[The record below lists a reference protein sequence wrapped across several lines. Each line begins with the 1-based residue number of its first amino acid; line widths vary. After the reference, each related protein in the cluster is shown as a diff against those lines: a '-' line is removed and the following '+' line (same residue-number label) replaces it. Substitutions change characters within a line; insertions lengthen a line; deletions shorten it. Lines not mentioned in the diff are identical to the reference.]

1 VLRGRRALLPACSA
15 VLAAVLLSGCG
26 VLGGSDSGKSSGQSQ
41 GQEESSAKENKDSGK
56 SGKGRGVAQAA
67 ADLQNPIATVDTTVE
82 GGAPLKVHLLDA
94 TVDGKLLRVQIGYEP
109 GEGFES
115 KNGWFNA
122 YRLAGDNSPSPY
134 LLDPVNL
141 KKYSIVQAKGA
152 GRLETDTVFA
162 KAKVGDVLVHTY
174 YFAAPPA
181 DVKSIQFAF
190 GGAPWPGFEFEP
202 AR

>member
-1 VLRGRRALLPACSA
+1 

-26 VLGGSDSGKSSGQSQ
+26 VLGGGDSGKSSGQSQ
-41 GQEESSAKENKDSGK
+41 AQEESSGKENNKDAGK
-56 SGKGRGVAQAA
+56 SGKGHGVAQAA
-67 ADLQNPIATVDTTVE
+67 ADLKNPLATVETTVE
-82 GGAPLKVHLLDA
+82 GGAPLHIHLLDA

-109 GEGFES
+109 GEGFEGR
-115 KNGWFNA
+115 NGEFNA
-122 YRLAGDNSPSPY
+122 YRLAGESSPSPY

-141 KKYSIVQAKGA
+141 KKYSIVRASGA
-152 GRLETDTVFA
+152 GPLETDTVFA